1 MGEPFIRFD
10 GVGFLYPNGVRA
22 LEGLSFAVA
31 AGEAVAVVGANGSGK
46 STLARLCN
54 GLLIPTEG
62 SVTVASVTID
72 PGSPGRGRP
81 ADFQAV
87 LADVR
92 RQVAMVFQHPD
103 NQLVA
108 ATVEED
114 VAFGPEN
121 FALPPPVIR
130 QRVDDALAA
139 VGVEALRHRAPHE
152 LSGGQKQLVAIAGAL
167 ALEPRCL
174 ILDEAT
180 AMLDPQ
186 SARTVMETVARL
198 RRERGL
204 AVLFIT
210 HRMEEVAWADRVL
223 ALSGGRLVADMPP
236 ADLFA
241 RGEELAGWG
250 LEPPDTVR
258 LAQGLRERGWA
269 LPPVRGGVDELVEA
283 IWRYGC
289 RG

>member
-1 MGEPFIRFD
+1 MAEAFIRFE
-10 GVGFLYPNGVRA
+10 GVGFRYPNGVKA
-22 LEGLSFAVA
+22 LEHLSFAVGE
-31 AGEAVAVVGANGSGK
+31 GEAVAVVGANGSGK

-62 SVTVASVTID
+62 TVTVASVTID
-72 PGSPGRGRP
+72 PGSPGRSGREEL
-81 ADFQAV
+81 QAV
-87 LADVR
+87 LADLR

-121 FALPPPVIR
+121 FALPAPIIR
-130 QRVDDALAA
+130 QRVSDALAA
-139 VGVEALRHRAPHE
+139 VGLEALRNRAPHE

-186 SARTVMETVARL
+186 SARAVMETVARL

-204 AVLFIT
+204 TVLFIT
-210 HRMEEVAWADRVL
+210 HRMEELAWADRVL
-223 ALSGGRLVADMPP
+223 ALREGRLVADLPP
-236 ADLFA
+236 AELFA
-241 RGEELAGWG
+241 RGRQLSAWG

-258 LAQGLRERGWA
+258 LAESLRERGWA

-283 IWRYGC
+283 IWRYAC